1 MAKATSLRELLI
13 VKLQALYD
21 TEGELVKAL
30 PKMAK
35 AATDEDLSAAFEDH
49 LEETKAQVERLE
61 NIFDLLGEKA
71 KKIKGDAIRG
81 LVTDSEWVIKNTE
94 EGDARDIALIA
105 AARYVEHYEM
115 AGYMGAQEWAEM
127 LGDEG
132 VAALLEET
140 LEEEEKAEEKLSEIA
155 TQITERLAED
165 AEEEDEEEE

>member
-1 MAKATSLRELLI
+1 MAKAQSLRDLLI

-21 TEGELVKAL
+21 VENELIKSL

-35 AATDEDLSAAFEDH
+35 AATDEDLKAAFKDH
-49 LEETKAQVERLE
+49 LEETKAQAERLE
-61 NIFDLLGEKA
+61 GIFDLLGEKA
-71 KKIKGDAIRG
+71 KKLKGDGIRG
-81 LVTDSEWVIKNTE
+81 LITDGEWVMKNTE
-94 EGDARDIALIA
+94 DGDAKDIALIG
-105 AARYVEHYEM
+105 AARHVEHYEM

-165 AEEEDEEEE
+165 DEEE